1 MWGRGHCTSNITVYE
16 DISRSDGQVN
26 ESNNQIYH
34 FLALEKLSKNPPS
47 DSFFHI
53 ENSEKN
59 VPKDSHLRATFWK
72 TANLLLGFGRPLIFE
87 DFYESWGSLGTLI
100 QNGKYPVETNI
111 DVVSWKLGFQMYI
124 WHKPV
129 SIYTR

>member
-1 MWGRGHCTSNITVYE
+1 MTAVGRTENVMEGGGHCTSNITVYE

-59 VPKDSHLRATFWK
+59 VPKDSHLKATF
-72 TANLLLGFGRPLIFE
+72 
-87 DFYESWGSLGTLI
+87 
-100 QNGKYPVETNI
+100 
-111 DVVSWKLGFQMYI
+111 
-124 WHKPV
+124 
-129 SIYTR
+129 

>member
-1 MWGRGHCTSNITVYE
+1 MKLSSVQNRLTRDHPFNTSAFFRGGGHCTSNVTVYE

-59 VPKDSHLRATFWK
+59 VPKDSHLKATF
-72 TANLLLGFGRPLIFE
+72 
-87 DFYESWGSLGTLI
+87 
-100 QNGKYPVETNI
+100 
-111 DVVSWKLGFQMYI
+111 
-124 WHKPV
+124 
-129 SIYTR
+129 

>member
-1 MWGRGHCTSNITVYE
+1 MTQAHYTAKSQLKEDLLKEEDGSFPRVAPVVMWGGGHCISNVTVYE

-59 VPKDSHLRATFWK
+59 VPKDSHLRATF
-72 TANLLLGFGRPLIFE
+72 
-87 DFYESWGSLGTLI
+87 
-100 QNGKYPVETNI
+100 
-111 DVVSWKLGFQMYI
+111 
-124 WHKPV
+124 
-129 SIYTR
+129 

>member
-1 MWGRGHCTSNITVYE
+1 MRNNARQHRDGGKSDFFLLEGGHCTSNVTVYE
-16 DISRSDGQVN
+16 DILRSDGQVN

-59 VPKDSHLRATFWK
+59 VPKDSHLKATF
-72 TANLLLGFGRPLIFE
+72 
-87 DFYESWGSLGTLI
+87 
-100 QNGKYPVETNI
+100 
-111 DVVSWKLGFQMYI
+111 
-124 WHKPV
+124 
-129 SIYTR
+129 

>member
-1 MWGRGHCTSNITVYE
+1 MYCRARKTATLTPIQHTVGGGHCSSNVTVYE

-59 VPKDSHLRATFWK
+59 VPKDSHLKATF
-72 TANLLLGFGRPLIFE
+72 
-87 DFYESWGSLGTLI
+87 
-100 QNGKYPVETNI
+100 
-111 DVVSWKLGFQMYI
+111 
-124 WHKPV
+124 
-129 SIYTR
+129 

>member
-1 MWGRGHCTSNITVYE
+1 MTGDLLTDGWIPPPPHCTSNVTVYE

-59 VPKDSHLRATFWK
+59 VPKDSHLKAT
-72 TANLLLGFGRPLIFE
+72 L
-87 DFYESWGSLGTLI
+87 
-100 QNGKYPVETNI
+100 
-111 DVVSWKLGFQMYI
+111 
-124 WHKPV
+124 
-129 SIYTR
+129 